1 MGSLREVNYKVKMS
15 APVQGQVCP
24 FCGLCTDVPHE
35 TQRGCI
41 DALHA
46 EIARMRDLLD
56 AVRPVSAE
64 LSTDNPRPALE
75 DGHAESGPDLS

>member
-1 MGSLREVNYKVKMS
+1 VNQKVKMS
-15 APVQGQVCP
+15 SPVQGQVCP
-24 FCGLCTDVPHE
+24 FCGLCINVPHE

-56 AVRPVSAE
+56 TVKPMSAE
-64 LSTDNPRPALE
+64 LLANQPRPRHE
-75 DGHAESGPDLS
+75 DGHPGSEHDPH